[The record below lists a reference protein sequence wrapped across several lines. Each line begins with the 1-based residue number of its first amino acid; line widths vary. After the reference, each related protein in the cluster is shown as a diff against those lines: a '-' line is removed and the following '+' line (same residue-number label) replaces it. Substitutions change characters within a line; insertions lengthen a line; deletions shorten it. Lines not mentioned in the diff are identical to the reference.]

1 MDTIDPFTTR
11 PVSAVEPAS
20 AGPTGPTKK
29 TWVVEILDAD
39 KLCAALV
46 ALPVNDLLQSA
57 LRVHE
62 PTLRRLLANG
72 LGPDKVVAANLDTLV
87 SVRCED
93 RAVRSRKATS

>member
-1 MDTIDPFTTR
+1 M
-11 PVSAVEPAS
+11 
-20 AGPTGPTKK
+20 
-29 TWVVEILDAD
+29 
-39 KLCAALV
+39 
-46 ALPVNDLLQSA
+46 LQTA

-93 RAVRSRKATS
+93 RAVRSRKGHRGQEP